1 MQVWTSIKEY
11 FVKKN
16 SLSITFFTLLL
27 FVVGIGVPFAAWD
40 GKSTEKP
47 STETIDKKDFYIIKN
62 EANLAWFRDSV
73 NKAKGTITI
82 NAKLTTSL
90 DMGGKLFV
98 PIAVGSGSTVFGG
111 IFDGNGH
118 SISNLYLNSDE
129 LGKIPN
135 EFCPQNKPQCN
146 AQNVGFVGVLSEN
159 GIVKNLNL
167 ENVNIMASTN
177 RGESGG
183 EENPVS
189 VGPFVGF
196 QRGGTVENCFVS
208 GSILTSGRGN
218 GIGGLVGNA
227 WNGKITNSL
236 SAVDIWV
243 SGDDSYVGG
252 IAGYARNT
260 GKVTI
265 EACVY
270 DGSILINSGNGV
282 AGGAVG
288 YFEAGELSAS
298 KVYFDSDIAETGL
311 GKIGEGLSMDG
322 STASVKNIN
331 IEKVVCDLNGG
342 QWSGTECS
350 KSGIWSIGAAHI
362 VHNGMALD
370 AAGNVVYEVL
380 FNANTGNFSS
390 NARFKKYLKIGDLI
404 TSDEISIPV
413 HGDTVFGGWAL
424 TPDATGPAEN
434 LGTVKGPQTIYAY
447 WKTMYLITFDATT
460 KGVFDADG
468 EAPLNLK
475 KKLVAAGDKI
485 DVDGI
490 GVPRYAKDGTVYYF
504 AGWAATEDATEALND
519 FGAASEQ
526 KTFYAVWVAAPTY
539 VVTFNTHGFGTTEV
553 YVQENA
559 RNDQTVAQPENPEAT
574 GYEFEGWFGLE
585 DGDDA
590 FDFSTIITGDT
601 VIHAKWSPVDYTITY
616 ELNGGKNNSKNPA
629 SYNIKSE
636 SIELKNPSKT
646 GYAFEGWYYD
656 KKFSMPAVQITK
668 GSTGDKALF
677 AKWSVKTF
685 PIVYMAG
692 SYGVEVVP
700 SDVKQ
705 YDVPINLRGASYT
718 REGYLQDGWST
729 KNGGS
734 KVYELDA
741 VYKQNSTLTLYP
753 YWVEDPT
760 YKKDPSSIRDF
771 ASVRIHSFGI
781 VVQNRGLEITNVKSG
796 AIVSVMDM
804 QGRLVRK
811 GVAGSTGFRVTGLVP
826 GNYVVRVNGVVRQ
839 VRIR

>member
-1 MQVWTSIKEY
+1 MQVWTSIKEC

-98 PIAVGSGSTVFGG
+98 PIAVGSGSIVFGG

-362 VHNGMALD
+362 VHNGMTLD

-434 LGTVKGPQTIYAY
+434 LGTVDGSTTIYAY
-447 WKTMYLITFDATT
+447 WKTMHQISFNATSQ
-460 KGVFDADG
+460 GIFRND
-468 EAPLNLK
+468 PPSQIMQ
-475 KKLVAAGDKI
+475 KLVAEGEPI
-485 DVDGI
+485 DVNGI
-490 GVPRYAKDGTVYYF
+490 GLPWYTNDGPAFYF
-504 AGWAATEDATEALND
+504 AGWAKTENATEALND
-519 FGAASEQ
+519 LGTATDNA
-526 KTFYAVWVAAPTY
+526 TFYAVWVEAPTY
-539 VVTFNTHGFGTTEV
+539 AVIFNTHKNGASVV
-553 YVQENA
+553 YIQENEQQ
-559 RNDQTVAQPENPEAT
+559 DQTVARPSDPIAE
-574 GYEFEGWFGLE
+574 GYEFVDWFTTE
-585 DGDDA
+585 DGDET
-590 FDFSTIITGDT
+590 FDFGKVITDNT
-601 VIHAKWSPVDYTITY
+601 EIHAKWTPVDFAITY
-616 ELNGGKNNSKNPA
+616 DLDGGKNNSKNPS
-629 SYNIKSE
+629 SYNIESE
-636 SIELKNPSKT
+636 NIELKYPTKT
-646 GYAFEGWYYD
+646 GYAFEGWFYD
-656 KKFSMPAVQITK
+656 NKYTNKATQILK
-668 GSTGDKALF
+668 GSSGNKNF
-677 AKWSVKTF
+677 YAKWTPRIYKIT
-685 PIVYMAG
+685 YMAG
-692 SYGVEVVP
+692 SYGAEVIP
-700 SDVKQ
+700 AEYKE
-705 YDVPINLRGASYT
+705 YDKSIALKGAVYT
-718 REGYLQDGWST
+718 RKGYIQKGWAKS
-729 KNGGS
+729 NGGK
-734 KVYELDA
+734 KVYELGA
-741 VYKQNSTLTLYP
+741 KYSTNASLTLYP
-753 YWVEDPT
+753 YWEADP
-760 YKKDPSSIRDF
+760 
-771 ASVRIHSFGI
+771 ASVRRVATNRLGTFS
-781 VVQNRGLEITNVKSG
+781 VAVQNRSLDISG
-796 AIVSVMDM
+796 AKAGAKWAVFDM
-804 QGRLVRK
+804 QGSLVAQ
-811 GVAGSTGFRVTGLVP
+811 GIAQSGSTRVEISKAGTYIVRMDSQFRT
-826 GNYVVRVNGVVRQ
+826 

>member
-1 MQVWTSIKEY
+1 MQKEPRS
-11 FVKKN
+11 V
-16 SLSITFFTLLL
+16 IFFTLLL
-27 FVVGIGVPFAAWD
+27 FVVGVGLSFAAWD
-40 GKSTEKP
+40 GKTKTKP
-47 STETIDKKDFYIIKN
+47 SKTEIIDKQKYFLIEN
-62 EANLAWFRDSV
+62 EANLAWFADSV
-73 NKAKGTITI
+73 NSTSGTINI
-82 NAKLTTSL
+82 NAKLMAPL
-90 DMGGKLFV
+90 DMGHKLFM
-98 PIAVGSGSTVFGG
+98 PIASGSGAIMFGG
-111 IFDGNGH
+111 VFDGNNQT
-118 SISNLYLNSDE
+118 ISNLYLNSEE
-129 LGKIPN
+129 LGEIPGA
-135 EFCPQNKPQCN
+135 FCPAKYPKCN
-146 AQNVGFVGVLSEN
+146 AQNVGLVGVLN
-159 GIVKNLNL
+159 GGTIKNLNL
-167 ENVNIMASTN
+167 QDVDILAATN
-177 RGESGG
+177 KGVSGG
-183 EENPVS
+183 KDNPIS

-196 QRGGTVENCFVS
+196 QRGGTVENCFVT
-208 GSILTSGRGN
+208 GEILTSGKGN
-218 GIGGLVGNA
+218 SIGGLVGNA
-227 WNGKITNSL
+227 WKGSINNSL
-236 SAVDIWV
+236 STVDVWV
-243 SGDDSYVGG
+243 SGDESYVGG
-252 IAGYARNT
+252 VVGSIREGEGVT
-260 GKVTI
+260 GGVSVD
-265 EACVY
+265 ACVY
-270 DGSILINSGNGV
+270 DGSIIINSGNGT
-282 AGGAVG
+282 AGGVVG
-288 YFEAGELSAS
+288 YYEKGALSVS
-298 KVYFDSDIAETGL
+298 RSYFDTDIIADGL
-311 GKIGEGLSMDG
+311 GKIADSLTMEGTIS
-322 STASVKNIN
+322 SAKNIN
-331 IEKVVCDLNGG
+331 IGKVVCDLNGG
-342 QWSGTECS
+342 QWANNACS
-350 KSGIWSIGAAHI
+350 KEGSWGIGAAHI
-362 VHNGMALD
+362 TLNGISLD
-370 AAGNVVYEVL
+370 ANGNMVYQIS
-380 FNANTGNFSS
+380 FNANEGAFTSG
-390 NARFKKYLKIGDLI
+390 AKYTKFLKAGDLI
-404 TSDEISIPV
+404 TADEISTPI

-424 TPDATGPAEN
+424 TSDAAQPTEN

-468 EAPLNLK
+468 EAPSNLK

-646 GYAFEGWYYD
+646 GYTFEGWYYD
-656 KKFSMPAVQITK
+656 KKFSMPAVQITE
-668 GSTGDKALF
+668 GSTGDKSLF

-718 REGYLQDGWST
+718 REGYLQNGWST

-771 ASVRIHSFGI
+771 ASVRIHGFGI
-781 VVQNRGLEITNVKSG
+781 VVQNRVLEIVNVRPG
-796 AIVSVMDM
+796 AAVSVMDM
-804 QGRLVRK
+804 QGRLIQK
-811 GVAGSTGFRVTGLVP
+811 GVAGSTGLRVTGLVP

-839 VRIR
+839 ARIR

>member
-98 PIAVGSGSTVFGG
+98 PIAVGSGSIVFGG

-390 NARFKKYLKIGDLI
+390 NAKFKKYLKIGDLI

-434 LGTVKGPQTIYAY
+434 LGTVDGSTTIYAY
-447 WKTMYLITFDATT
+447 WKTMYEITFDANGGTFPGEGSPTVVT
-460 KGVFDADG
+460 KKVAEG
-468 EAPLNLK
+468 EA
-475 KKLVAAGDKI
+475 I
-485 DVDGI
+485 DVSGI
-490 GVPRYAKDGTVYYF
+490 DLPTTYTSGDETFYF
-504 AGWAATEDATEALND
+504 AGWAKSSEATAQEDLGNATATT
-519 FGAASEQ
+519 
-526 KTFYAVWVAAPTY
+526 TFYAVWTKLTTY
-539 VVTFNTHGFGTTEV
+539 TVVFNTQRNSGTTV
-553 YVQENA
+553 AYVQEGSKVSKPTNP
-559 RNDQTVAQPENPEAT
+559 VAEGYTFGEWYGDKDCSESQEFDFDTEITGNVTLYAKWTPETYKIAYELGDGAKNNKANPETYTVETETIVLKKPSRT
-574 GYEFEGWFGLE
+574 GY
-585 DGDDA
+585 
-590 FDFSTIITGDT
+590 T
-601 VIHAKWSPVDYTITY
+601 
-616 ELNGGKNNSKNPA
+616 
-629 SYNIKSE
+629 
-636 SIELKNPSKT
+636 
-646 GYAFEGWYYD
+646 FEGWYYD
-656 KKFSMPAVQITK
+656 KKFSMPAVQITE
-668 GSTGDKALF
+668 GSTGDKSLF

-718 REGYLQDGWST
+718 REGYLQNGWST

-771 ASVRIHSFGI
+771 ASVRIRGFGI
-781 VVQNRGLEITNVKSG
+781 VVQNRGLEIVNVRPGS
-796 AIVSVMDM
+796 AVSVTDM
-804 QGRLVRK
+804 QGRLLKK
-811 GVAGSTGFRVTGLVP
+811 GTTGSVGFRADGLVP

-839 VRIR
+839 ARIR